1 MKFMMNSK
9 DYHLQLHAKQCSSSL
24 RNVICLAR
32 NVLWPKNLFI
42 ILATKQVE
50 SQASKLVE
58 TVVVLLSGLLL
69 VYYILLRG
77 KCHWKKRQVN
87 KEANLFSTS
96 ISLAGFCMIS
106 LLSEGGLQG
115 TKLSWTMFPILKM
128 NFFEKKRLSNS

>member
-24 RNVICLAR
+24 KNVICLAR

-58 TVVVLLSGLLL
+58 TVVLVLVSGP
-69 VYYILLRG
+69 
-77 KCHWKKRQVN
+77 
-87 KEANLFSTS
+87 
-96 ISLAGFCMIS
+96 S
-106 LLSEGGLQG
+106 LLG
-115 TKLSWTMFPILKM
+115 ILHSSSRQM
-128 NFFEKKRLSNS
+128 PLEKAPSQ